1 MLLAKK
7 IRLKPT
13 AEQEIQ
19 FRKSAGT
26 ARFAGNYFV
35 RRNEEHYKEHK
46 KFLLDG
52 DIRKELTQLKK
63 QPEYAWLQE
72 ISANVVKQAVKD
84 KCGALQRF
92 LADMTSNGFPSINK
106 KGKTAP
112 SFYVN
117 YESLKRVRHG
127 FIGEKLGY
135 VLTTEPLP
143 KLANGEKYKN
153 PRITFDGKFW
163 FLSVAIEVPT
173 IQQDLTDN
181 IVGIDVGIKELA
193 VTSDGVV
200 YENINHSKEVKRL
213 KKALKREQRSAARML
228 EKNTE
233 SKGKNA
239 HLSDGQ
245 GKPKYKKPLHECK
258 NFQKSKK
265 KQGRIHRRLKNIR
278 TNHLHQTTAEIV
290 KTKPFRI
297 VMENLNIKG
306 MLKNKHLAKAISE
319 QKLYEF
325 RRQIQYKCQLH
336 GIEFILADRFYP
348 SSKICSKCGA
358 KKANL
363 KLNDRVFRCDCGHTQ
378 NRDLNAALNLAKY
391 VAQ

>member
-46 KFLLDG
+46 KFLFDG

-63 QPEYAWLQE
+63 QEEFKWLQE
-72 ISANVVKQAVKD
+72 VSANVVKQAVKD
-84 KCGALQRF
+84 KCNGLQRF
-92 LADMTSNGFPSINK
+92 LADKVNHGFPTISK

-135 VLTTEPLP
+135 VLTAEPLS

-163 FLSVAIEVPT
+163 FLSVVIEVPT

-181 IVGIDVGIKELA
+181 IANPSARRVGIDVGIKELA

-200 YENINHSKEVKRL
+200 YSNINHSKEVKRL

-233 SKGKNA
+233 SKDNN
-239 HLSDGQ
+239 

-265 KQGRIHRRLKNIR
+265 KQGRIHRRLTNIR
-278 TNHLHQTTAEIV
+278 TNHLHQATAEIV

-325 RRQIQYKCQLH
+325 RRQIQYKCQLN
-336 GIEFILADRFYP
+336 GIEFVLADRFYP
-348 SSKICSKCGA
+348 SSKICSKCGT

-378 NRDLNAALNLAKY
+378 DRDLNAALNLAKY
-391 VAQ
+391 LA

>member
-35 RRNEEHYKEHK
+35 RRNEEHYKEQK
-46 KFLLDG
+46 KFLFDG

-84 KCGALQRF
+84 KCDGLRRF
-92 LADMTSNGFPSINK
+92 LADKVNYGFPTKSK

-135 VLTTEPLP
+135 VLTAEPLP

-163 FLSVAIEVPT
+163 FLSVIIEVPEK
-173 IQQDLTDN
+173 QHNLTDRQ
-181 IVGIDVGIKELA
+181 VGIDLGIKNLA
-193 VTSDGVV
+193 ITSDGAI
-200 YENINHSKEVKRL
+200 YENINNSKEVKRL
-213 KKALKREQRSAARML
+213 KKALKREQRSSSRML

-233 SKGKNA
+233 SKGNNN
-239 HLSDGQ
+239 
-245 GKPKYKKPLHECK
+245 KPKYKKPLHECK

-265 KQGRIHRRLKNIR
+265 KQQRIHRRLTNIR
-278 TNHLHQTTAEIV
+278 TNHLHQATAEIV
-290 KTKPFRI
+290 KTKPSRI

-306 MLKNKHLAKAISE
+306 MLKNKHLASAISE

-325 RRQIQYKCQLH
+325 RRQIQYKCQLN
-336 GIEFILADRFYP
+336 GIEFVLADRFYP
-348 SSKICSKCGA
+348 SSKICSKCGT
-358 KKANL
+358 KKAKL
-363 KLNDRVFRCDCGHTQ
+363 KLNDRIFRCECGHAQ
-378 NRDLNAALNLAKY
+378 DRDLNAALNLAKY
-391 VAQ
+391 IA